1 MKFINLY
8 LTIILF
14 SLIIFAC
21 NFTSVKNKMQSQA
34 EMLTSEKISSL
45 YHQKAEELQGYY
57 WKQILDIRK
66 DPVDYL
72 KNSERTSTYEYLTL
86 DDETLT
92 FTPDKDNKRK
102 KSSKNSF

>member
-8 LTIILF
+8 LTIILL

-21 NFTSVKNKMQSQA
+21 NFTSVKNKMQYQ

-45 YHQKAEELQGYY
+45 YHQEAEKLQGYY

-72 KNSERTSTYEYLTL
+72 KKSERTSTYEYLTL

-92 FTPDKDNKRK
+92 FAPNKDNKIK
-102 KSSKNSF
+102 ISSKNSF